1 MPQDVERY
9 LYFTVA
15 LLKDSAALDA
25 LWQDALKYHMID
37 QPGKLIAM
45 RLTEYYEIKAN
56 GIMPHTNDLS
66 NSRSINNGISH
77 ESNAIVRNSHFDDDD
92 DADFDDPFDDYD
104 EEPAPVEKPYVEK
117 QYIEKH
123 VPVATSP
130 DVAQNADAAA
140 DYWTLL

>member
-15 LLKDSAALDA
+15 LLKDSNALDA

-56 GIMPHTNDLS
+56 SMISPTTGVHTTT
-66 NSRSINNGISH
+66 RPMNNGVTRETQSIAH
-77 ESNAIVRNSHFDDDD
+77 TPVLEDDDEMMNAPFNDYND
-92 DADFDDPFDDYD
+92 DQ
-104 EEPAPVEKPYVEK
+104 PAAR
-117 QYIEKH
+117 YIESET
-123 VPVATSP
+123 PVATSP
-130 DVAQNADAAA
+130 DVAHNAEAAA
-140 DYWTLL
+140 DYWTVL

>member
-1 MPQDVERY
+1 MPQDIERY

-56 GIMPHTNDLS
+56 GMMPPTTDS
-66 NSRSINNGISH
+66 PTTARPMNNGVQREPATLHPPSLDND
-77 ESNAIVRNSHFDDDD
+77 ELLS
-92 DADFDDPFDDYD
+92 DPFNDYGNNQ
-104 EEPAPVEKPYVEK
+104 VETH
-117 QYIEKH
+117 YIESET
-123 VPVATSP
+123 PLA
-130 DVAQNADAAA
+130 
-140 DYWTLL
+140 

>member
-56 GIMPHTNDLS
+56 GYMPPTADLS
-66 NSRSINNGISH
+66 TSRSLNNGITR
-77 ESNAIVRNSHFDDDD
+77 ETTAIARNSRFDEDDELR
-92 DADFDDPFDDYD
+92 ASLDDYD
-104 EEPAPVEKPYVEK
+104 DEEFDSR
-117 QYIEKH
+117 YIDNE

>member
-45 RLTEYYEIKAN
+45 RLTQYYEIKAN
-56 GIMPHTNDLS
+56 GIMPPTTDITS
-66 NSRSINNGISH
+66 SRSLNNGITR
-77 ESNAIVRNSHFDDDD
+77 ESTAIARNSHFDDDND
-92 DADFDDPFDDYD
+92 EMLDEPFDDYD
-104 EEPAPVEKPYVEK
+104 EEPVEKH
-117 QYIEKH
+117 YIESH

>member
-15 LLKDSAALDA
+15 LLKDSGALDA

-56 GIMPHTNDLS
+56 GIMPPTHNDLP
-66 NSRSINNGISH
+66 NSRSINNGITR
-77 ESNAIVRNSHFDDDD
+77 EPTAIARNSRMDNDDMLQ
-92 DADFDDPFDDYD
+92 DPFSDYD
-104 EEPAPVEKPYVEK
+104 EDELLETR
-117 QYIEKH
+117 YIQNE

>member
-56 GIMPHTNDLS
+56 GIMPPTTDIS
-66 NSRSINNGISH
+66 SSRSINNSVTR
-77 ESNAIVRNSHFDDDD
+77 ESTAIAHNSHFEDDD
-92 DADFDDPFDDYD
+92 DADFDGPFDDYD
-104 EEPAPVEKPYVEK
+104 EAPVEKQ
-117 QYIEKH
+117 QYIENH
-123 VPVATSP
+123 IPVATSP

-140 DYWTLL
+140 AYWTIL